1 MAWTTPKTWVA
12 ASILTAAELNTH
24 VRDNENQLRT
34 PSQVKVRRSATQA
47 ITTATWQAINFTVE
61 DYDTNSFHDNVTNNT
76 RLTIS
81 EAGLYLFTGACEFA
95 SNATGDRGLAITKNA
110 GVVFQAIQL
119 NDAASIAHA
128 VNISA
133 VLACVASDYFELR
146 AWQNSG
152 ANLNVNST
160 ADFTVWFA
168 ANRVG

>member
-12 ASILTAAELNTH
+12 AAILTAAELNTH

-95 SNATGDRGLAITKNA
+95 TNSTGDRGLAITKNA

-152 ANLNVNST
+152 GNLNVNST